1 MGKSVH
7 SREYILEML
16 SEYIKAERAVLTGK
30 SYKIGTRGYRPPQ
43 YRRGLKLLGLVEKG
57 GYFDIDHPNIE
68 GD

>member
-30 SYKIGTRGYRPPQ
+30 SYKT
-43 YRRGLKLLGLVEKG
+43 
-57 GYFDIDHPNIE
+57 
-68 GD
+68 